1 MKRNKI
7 FIGLAIFVLL
17 AATLACTFG
26 GNGGSSEP
34 MAGLAGKWRD
44 NYEGTVHTIE
54 WTGSTYRVTSS
65 VNDTRGVYSIL
76 SEDWNGSTFTFIYSV
91 PDGADVTIEC
101 VRVRGDELDVNWWST
116 NGNSGEDVFTRE
128 P

>member
-7 FIGLAIFVLL
+7 LIGFAALVLI

-26 GNGGSSEP
+26 GGGGSSEP

-44 NYEGTVHTIE
+44 NYEGTIHTIE
-54 WTGSTYRVTSS
+54 WTGSTYRIVSS
-65 VNDTRGVYSIL
+65 INDTRGVYSIL
-76 SEDWNGSTFTFIYSV
+76 SEEWNGSTFTFIYSV

-116 NGNSGEDVFTRE
+116 NGNSGEDVFTRV